1 MHMQINLK
9 ALYKGIGVE
18 NEKFQ
23 ILPDELVVWHSTHS
37 YFGSEVLL
45 FFHLSWKHINA
56 INKSTQV

>member
-23 ILPDELVVWHSTHS
+23 ILPDELV
-37 YFGSEVLL
+37 
-45 FFHLSWKHINA
+45 I
-56 INKSTQV
+56 